1 MITAQEIKTKAARKY
16 VEYLKSLVV
25 NSSIFPLDIPA
36 NKTYNK
42 SSMEEFRREI
52 NEVLKDSKE
61 RKGFGY
67 SLEYQTVRTKS
78 LGLQDLPTRIFFEND
93 QDYIRYLS
101 KVDEVN
107 AFKENY
113 QNIVRHFPQLKT
125 WVEMNPLKVIA
136 HATDWESLIK
146 VCQYFQQTP
155 QPNLYIRELPISV
168 HTKFIEKNKGIIRA
182 LLLELISAHC
192 DIQHNNFEKCFH
204 LKAYEAQIHF
214 RILDPHLS
222 TQCFL
227 GISELAIP
235 LSQFRELEL
244 PIKRIIIVENKTSFY
259 TTLTLPN
266 MSNTLALFGSG
277 YKIAE
282 LKDIN
287 WFKDIELIYW
297 GDLDAQGFE
306 ILSQF
311 RGYFPQTQSFLMD
324 QSTFDLF
331 FEGDLG
337 TLSVANS
344 TLNLDE
350 PESKLYQ
357 DLKENNYR
365 LEQEKIPFS
374 YVNQRIKELLY

>member
-101 KVDEVN
+101 KADEVG

-113 QNIVRHFPQLKT
+113 QNIVQQFPQLKT

-204 LKAYEAQIHF
+204 LKVYEAQIHF

-222 TQCFL
+222 TQYFL

-235 LSQFRELEL
+235 LSQFQQLNL

-266 MSNTLALFGSG
+266 MPNTLAIFGSG

-287 WFKDIELIYW
+287 WFKDIDLVYW

-311 RGYFPQTQSFLMD
+311 RSYFPQAQSFLMD
-324 QSTFDLF
+324 QETFDLF
-331 FEGDLG
+331 FEGELG
-337 TLSVANS
+337 TLSVVNS
-344 TLNLDE
+344 TLNLNE
-350 PESKLYQ
+350 KESNLYQ
-357 DLKENNYR
+357 YLKENNYR

-374 YVNQRIKELLY
+374 YVNQKIIELFY